1 MRKAIDM
8 NSYKCGSDV
17 SGNTAGKGRYLNASE
32 IEYTY
37 STVLLTEKEVARMFR
52 VSLPTLR
59 RWRHEG
65 DGPPCL
71 KLSSL
76 CRYPLSQLEAW
87 LAGLKCTSSVVQE
100 ES

>member
-1 MRKAIDM
+1 M
-8 NSYKCGSDV
+8 NGQD
-17 SGNTAGKGRYLNASE
+17 NTLSFE
-32 IEYTY
+32 DQC
-37 STVLLTEKEVARMFR
+37 VLLNEKQVAKMLG

-76 CRYPLSQLEAW
+76 CRYPLNQLEAW
-87 LAGLKCTSSVVQE
+87 LAGLKCTYSVVQE
-100 ES
+100 ESHE